1 MISEGD
7 RSGRAHRHRPAHP
20 RRRCGRPW
28 HTGRRGGHRPVVS
41 AHGLRASGSSMELVV
56 GRIAK
61 AHGVTGE
68 LSVEVRTDDPDERFA
83 VGSVL
88 TGRLPRG
95 GGSRR
100 FTVESVREHSGRL
113 LIRFAG
119 VSDRD
124 AADALR
130 EPFSWWTP
138 PISHR
143 SRILT
148 SSTITSSKGSRCG
161 LWTGPP
167 SAPFPR
173 SCIPR

>member
-1 MISEGD
+1 
-7 RSGRAHRHRPAHP
+7 
-20 RRRCGRPW
+20 
-28 HTGRRGGHRPVVS
+28 
-41 AHGLRASGSSMELVV
+41 MELVV

-113 LIRFAG
+113 LIQVR
-119 VSDRD
+119 R
-124 AADALR
+124 R
-130 EPFSWWTP
+130 
-138 PISHR
+138 IR
-143 SRILT
+143 S
-148 SSTITSSKGSRCG
+148 
-161 LWTGPP
+161 
-167 SAPFPR
+167 
-173 SCIPR
+173 